1 MGSVSSLVT
10 GNHSLN
16 VAKHCRASGQPR
28 LKKESSSEQR
38 RSGGCSLD
46 DLLKCSFS
54 PGSSSYP
61 AKGLSHSRSGRS
73 EDFFYIKVSQKPRS
87 MQHRGSAME
96 ESDSNTDDE
105 TTPKLLY
112 RTLKDRTST
121 EQPLVRA
128 LTPVVP
134 RNTSSTETGHKS
146 LDRILAPREKT
157 SPDVTQKAENL
168 SGTLS
173 DSGRNSMS
181 SLPTHSTGDSLGP
194 ISQRDSSSP
203 AAHSLSKGLLPTFP
217 SWLNGTNVSPDSR
230 YSPAFNSPVSKAS
243 ANANGSLRSG
253 DKSSPLSETTGGIRS
268 PITVD
273 DSLIEHLEQRLMESG
288 SELQRLQIGL
298 EEKGA
303 EACQRFEERQRHCA
317 DEIEGLRQQC
327 RMQQTANRS
336 PQALQLHISKLQED
350 KQRLEDHVLRLN
362 QEKELMEMRLRAYE
376 THSTLAPTLEEVQW
390 EVCQKSGEIFLLK
403 QQLRDSQ
410 ADVSQ
415 KLNEIL
421 SLRALLKDVSTKM
434 ETLERQSHDHEDKL
448 HAHTREAEVCQ
459 NELQRKK
466 NEADMLREKVCRLE
480 SDNEALKRDLST
492 AKEQGTPQQPPSPVQ
507 TETDKCLQEEV
518 VLLRQQVQHERDA
531 KDKLST
537 SFEQERQTWNKEKEK
552 VIKYQKQ
559 LQINYLQMH
568 KKNRELES
576 TLKEVTAEL
585 EAKAELATDIPY
597 CSALQTYEDVIA
609 TEI

>member
-28 LKKESSSEQR
+28 LRRESSEQR

-61 AKGLSHSRSGRS
+61 TKGLSHSRSGRS

-87 MQHRGSAME
+87 LQHRGSAME
-96 ESDSNTDDE
+96 ESDSNTDEE

-112 RTLKDRTST
+112 RTLTDKTST

-128 LTPVVP
+128 FTPVVP

-146 LDRILAPREKT
+146 LDRILTPREKT

-194 ISQRDSSSP
+194 ISQRDGGSP
-203 AAHSLSKGLLPTFP
+203 AAHGHSKGLLPTFP

-230 YSPAFNSPVSKAS
+230 YSPAFNSHVSKAT

-273 DSLIEHLEQRLMESG
+273 DSLIEHLEHRLVERE
-288 SELQRLQIGL
+288 SELQRLQVSL
-298 EEKGA
+298 DEKGT
-303 EACQRFEERQRHCA
+303 EACQRFEERHWHGA
-317 DEIEGLRQQC
+317 DEIEGLKQQG
-327 RMQQTANRS
+327 RIQHSANRS
-336 PQALQLHISKLQED
+336 PQALQLQVSKLQEE
-350 KQRLEDHVLRLN
+350 KQRLEDHVIRMT
-362 QEKELMEMRLRAYE
+362 QEKELMEMRLRVYE
-376 THSTLAPTLEEVQW
+376 TQSTLAPTLEETQW
-390 EVCQKSGEIFLLK
+390 EVCQKAGEIFLLK

-410 ADVSQ
+410 ADVSH

-421 SLRALLKDVSTKM
+421 SLRALLKDVSAKM
-434 ETLERQSHDHEDKL
+434 ETLERQSQENEDKL
-448 HAHTREAEVCQ
+448 HTRTREAEVCQ

-466 NEADMLREKVCRLE
+466 NEADMLREKVCSLE
-480 SDNEALKRDLST
+480 IDNEVLKQDLSI
-492 AKEQGTPQQPPSPVQ
+492 AKEQGSPTPSSPVQ
-507 TETDKCLQEEV
+507 TEAAQFLKEEMDK
-518 VLLRQQVQHERDA
+518 LRQQVQQERDNN
-531 KDKLST
+531 DKLS
-537 SFEQERQTWNKEKEK
+537 SGFERERETWNKEKEK

-568 KKNRELES
+568 KKNRELER

-585 EAKAELATDIPY
+585 DAKTELGTEIQY